1 MDQITLFCT
10 WHATLS
16 RIIVEK
22 EKFGFWQVLRIV
34 IPYFGHAGQ
43 VGFLIYV
50 SFMLLYQF
58 GLDDCYHELNDY
70 PFCPRFYLRDRHYLT
85 FDVCHELA

>member
-22 EKFGFWQVLRIV
+22 DKFGFWQVLRIV

-70 PFCPRFYLRDRHYLT
+70 PFCPRFHLRDRHYLT

>member
-70 PFCPRFYLRDRHYLT
+70 PFCPRFHLRDRHYLT